1 MLILQTM
8 SVKVNNLTKIF
19 NEQKAVNDISFEV
32 NKGEILGF
40 LGPNGAGKSTTMKML
55 TSYIVPTNGS
65 ATICGF
71 DAVSDALNSRKKI
84 GYLPEGN
91 PLYYEMYVKEFL
103 AFSAQLNGINDNID
117 QKIKAQI
124 DVVGLEKE
132 QHKKI
137 GELSKGYK
145 QRVGLAQALIHNPE
159 VLILD
164 EPTSGLDPNQ
174 LVDIRNLIK
183 NLGREKT
190 IIFSTHIMQE
200 VQAVC
205 DRIIIINNGSIVAN
219 DSTKNVL
226 NQLNGEISIKASFLN
241 KVNLDTLKQIAT
253 VNHID
258 ALANNT
264 FLLKGSDSLH
274 IRKALFNYA
283 VEHNNILIELKEE
296 QQSLEHTFQMLT
308 KN

>member
-1 MLILQTM
+1 M

-19 NEQKAVNDISFEV
+19 NEQKAVNAISFEV

-65 ATICGF
+65 ATICGH
-71 DAVSDALNSRKKI
+71 DVVSDALESRKKI
-84 GYLPEGN
+84 GYLSEGN
-91 PLYYEMYVKEFL
+91 PLYYNMYVKEFL
-103 AFSAQLNGINDNID
+103 AFSAQLNGIKDNID
-117 QKIKAQI
+117 QKIKMQI
-124 DVVGLEKE
+124 DVVGLGKE

-183 NLGREKT
+183 DLGKEKT

-205 DRIIIINNGSIVAN
+205 DRIIIINNGTIVAN
-219 DSTKNVL
+219 DAKSNIL
-226 NQLNGEISIKASFLN
+226 NQLNGEVSIKASFVDKIN
-241 KVNLDTLKQIAT
+241 INTLKQIASVSSVET
-253 VNHID
+253 IS
-258 ALANNT
+258 NNSYI
-264 FLLKGSDSLH
+264 LKGNDSLH
-274 IRKALFNYA
+274 IRKALFALA
-283 VEHNNILIELKEE
+283 VAQNNVLIELKEE